1 MANVLFRPWEIEP
14 SEEPISR
21 RTSQRILREAASSAL
36 LLCHSLTTQQVSR
49 LLGVSCRRVRKRLSS
64 KEKTLYGFLWKGRWR
79 LPRFQFMGD
88 DTLPYIEFVLPHVPE
103 NASPVAVHLWFVD
116 PNPALVDPATGDPL
130 SPREWLLRGYSP
142 EPLKE
147 LVQQMENEPAA
158 A

>member
-1 MANVLFRPWEIEP
+1 
-14 SEEPISR
+14 
-21 RTSQRILREAASSAL
+21 
-36 LLCHSLTTQQVSR
+36 
-49 LLGVSCRRVRKRLSS
+49 
-64 KEKTLYGFLWKGRWR
+64 
-79 LPRFQFMGD
+79 MGD